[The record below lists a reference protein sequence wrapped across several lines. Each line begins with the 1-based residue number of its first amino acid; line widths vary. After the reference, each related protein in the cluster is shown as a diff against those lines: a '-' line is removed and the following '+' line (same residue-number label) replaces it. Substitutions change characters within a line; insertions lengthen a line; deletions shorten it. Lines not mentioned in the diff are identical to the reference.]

1 MNVSI
6 VGSGYVGL
14 VTAAC
19 LAEHGHRVVC
29 VDQDASKVAAIT
41 AGRCPIYEKHLP
53 ELVAKHSGGAL
64 TATTSLEEA
73 IRESEITLIAVP
85 TPFDGRDI
93 DLSYVATAARQI
105 GEVLR
110 TKDAYHVVVVKST
123 VIPGTTDKLVGAEV
137 AAASGKAAGT
147 GFGLGMNPEFLSEGA
162 AVEDFMRPDRIVLG
176 GIDARTHDALAGLY
190 QSFADVPVLR
200 TTNSTAEMI
209 KYGSNALQ
217 ATMISLANELANIC
231 ERLDGVDAIEVMRGV
246 HAMKELTVETET
258 GRQAA
263 GITKFL
269 LPGCGFG
276 GSCFPKDLKAITAF
290 GEHLGLKVPILRSV
304 IEVNS
309 GRAVRL
315 VETAEN
321 ELGNLD
327 GRRIAVLGLAFKPG
341 TDDMREAPSIEI
353 VRELQ
358 RRGADVIAFD
368 PVASDEARK
377 VFNGSPPA
385 FARSV
390 CQAVDQAEAILVVTP
405 WPEFSDLPQM
415 LSGRRPA
422 PVVVDGRRFLKPSSV
437 ARYRGVGLT
446 V

>member
-19 LAEHGHRVVC
+19 LAEHGHRVIC
-29 VDQDASKVAAIT
+29 VDQDASKVAAVN
-41 AGRCPIYEKHLP
+41 AGRCPIYEKGLP

-64 TATTSLEEA
+64 TATSSLEDA
-73 IRESEITLIAVP
+73 IRQSEITLIAVP
-85 TPFDGRDI
+85 TPFDGEHI
-93 DLSYVATAARQI
+93 DLSFVVRAARQI
-105 GEVLR
+105 GQVLR
-110 TKDAYHVVVVKST
+110 TKDAYHVVAVKST
-123 VIPGTTDKLVGAEV
+123 VVPGTTDKIVGPAVAE
-137 AAASGKAAGT
+137 ASGKAAGA

-162 AVEDFMRPDRIVLG
+162 AVEDFLRPDRIVLG
-176 GIDARTHDALAGLY
+176 GIDERTHDALAGLY
-190 QSFADVPVLR
+190 QSFTGVPVLR
-200 TTNSTAEMI
+200 TTNATAEMI

-246 HAMKELTVETET
+246 HAMKELNVATAG
-258 GRQAA
+258 GRELAA
-263 GITKFL
+263 ITKFL
-269 LPGCGFG
+269 SPGCGFG

-290 GEHLGLKVPILRSV
+290 GEHLGVNVPILRSV
-304 IEVNS
+304 IEVNA
-309 GRAVRL
+309 GRPARL
-315 VETAEN
+315 VETAES

-327 GRRIAVLGLAFKPG
+327 GRRVAVLGLAFKPG

-368 PVASDEARK
+368 PVAADEARK
-377 VFNGSPPA
+377 VFNGTPPA
-385 FARSV
+385 FAGSV
-390 CQAVDQAEAILVVTP
+390 DQAVDQAEAILVVTP

-437 ARYRGVGLT
+437 ARYRGIGLT

>member
-41 AGRCPIYEKHLP
+41 AGRCPIYEKDLP

-64 TATTSLEEA
+64 TATSSLEEA

-105 GEVLR
+105 GQVLR

-123 VIPGTTDKLVGAEV
+123 VVPGTTDKVVGPEV
-137 AAASGKAAGT
+137 AGASGKAAGT

-176 GIDARTHDALAGLY
+176 GIDERTHDALAGLY
-190 QSFADVPVLR
+190 RSFAGIPVLR

-246 HAMKELTVETET
+246 HAMKELNVETET

-263 GITKFL
+263 AITKFL

-290 GEHLGLKVPILRSV
+290 GEHLGVKVPILRSV
-304 IEVNS
+304 IEVNA

-377 VFNGSPPA
+377 VFNGSPPT
-385 FARSV
+385 FAGSV
-390 CQAVDQAEAILVVTP
+390 GQAVEQAEAILVVTP

-437 ARYRGVGLT
+437 ARYRGIGLT